1 MMQVGR
7 FNKLNFSRST
17 RHGIYLQDEEGKE
30 VLLPNSEVPED
41 FSEEDPIEVFIYTD
55 SEDRLIATTLQ
66 PKAIRDEFAYM
77 QVVEVSAV
85 GAFLDWGLRGKD
97 LLVPFSE
104 QRRKMQKDNWYLVFV
119 YLDELTN
126 RLVASSKINRFF
138 EHQHLDVQ
146 TGDEVELLVGK
157 ETDLG
162 FNVVVNNKYRG
173 LIYHNE
179 IFRPVRSGFRIRGF
193 VHQIREDGKLDIRL
207 SAPGFAKVEPN
218 AQKILTYLENQGGFL
233 DLTDKSDPES
243 IKRKLAMS
251 KKTFKKAVGVLYK
264 QRLIRLEPG
273 GIFLNK

>member
-1 MMQVGR
+1 MIQVGCY
-7 FNKLNFSRST
+7 NKLMFSRST
-17 RHGIYLQDEEGKE
+17 RHGVYLQDDEGKE
-30 VLLPNSEVPED
+30 VLLPNAEVPEQ
-41 FSEEDPIEVFIYTD
+41 FSETEPIEVFIYTD
-55 SEDRLIATTLQ
+55 SEDRLTATTLQ
-66 PKAIRDEFAYM
+66 PRAIRDEFAYL
-77 QVVEVSAV
+77 QVVEVSSV

-97 LLVPFSE
+97 LLAPFSE
-104 QRRKMQKDNWYLVFV
+104 QRHKMQKDSWYLVYV

-138 EHQHLDVQ
+138 EHQQMEVT
-146 TGDEVELLVGK
+146 TGAEVDLLVGK

-179 IFRPVRSGFRIRGF
+179 IFKPVRPGHRLTGY

-218 AQKILTYLENQGGFL
+218 AQKILTLLERSGGFL
-233 DLTDKSDPES
+233 RLTDKSDPEL
-243 IKRKLAMS
+243 IKSRLAMS
-251 KKTFKKAVGVLYK
+251 KKTFKKAIGMLYK
-264 QRLIRLEPG
+264 QRLIRLENE

>member
-1 MMQVGR
+1 MIQVGL
-7 FNKLNFSRST
+7 FNTLTFSRST
-17 RHGIYLQDEEGKE
+17 RHGVYLQDEEGKE
-30 VLLPNSEVPED
+30 VLLPNSEVPEG
-41 FSEEDPIEVFIYTD
+41 FSEADPIEVFIYTD

-66 PKAIRDEFAYM
+66 PKAIRNEFAYL

-104 QRRKMQKDNWYLVFV
+104 QRVKMQKEGWYLVFV

-138 EHQHLDVQ
+138 EHQQMELQ
-146 TGDEVELLVGK
+146 TDDEVALLVGK

-162 FNVVVNNKYRG
+162 FNVVVDNKYRG

-179 IFRPVRSGFRIRGF
+179 IFRPIRSGFRIKGF

-207 SAPGFAKVEPN
+207 SPPGFAKVEPN
-218 AQKILTYLENQGGFL
+218 AQKILTYLEEKGGFL
-233 DLTDKSDPES
+233 DLTDKSDPEA
-243 IKRKLAMS
+243 IKNRLAMS
-251 KKTFKKAVGVLYK
+251 KKTFKKAIGMLYK
-264 QRLIRLEPG
+264 QRLIRLEKD

>member
-1 MMQVGR
+1 MIQVGR
-7 FNKLNFSRST
+7 FNTLQFSRST
-17 RHGIYLQDEEGKE
+17 RHGAYLQDDEGQE
-30 VLLPNSEVPED
+30 VLLPNSEVPDD
-41 FSEEDPIEVFIYTD
+41 FSEENPIDVFIYTD
-55 SEDRLIATTLQ
+55 SEDRLTATTLQ
-66 PKAIRDEFAYM
+66 PKAIRDEFAYL
-77 QVVEVSAV
+77 QVVGVSNV

-104 QRRKMQKDNWYLVFV
+104 QQHKMQKENWYLVYV

-138 EHQHLDVQ
+138 EHQQMEVQ
-146 TGDEVELLVGK
+146 TGDEVDLLVGK

-179 IFRPVRSGFRIRGF
+179 IFRPIRSGFRIKGF

-218 AQKILTYLENQGGFL
+218 AQKILTLLEQNGGFL
-233 DLTDKSDPES
+233 RITDKSDPAL
-243 IKRKLAMS
+243 IKSRLAMS
-251 KKTFKKAVGVLYK
+251 KKTFKKAVGMLYK
-264 QRLIRLEPG
+264 QRLIRIEEG